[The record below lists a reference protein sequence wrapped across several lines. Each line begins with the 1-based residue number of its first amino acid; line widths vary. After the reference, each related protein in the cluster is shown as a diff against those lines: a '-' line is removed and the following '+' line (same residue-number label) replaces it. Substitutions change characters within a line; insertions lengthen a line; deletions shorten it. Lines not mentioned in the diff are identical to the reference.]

1 MKPFDIEKA
10 KQGHQVC
17 TRDGKKVRILCYD
30 MKVYPDLPILAIVE
44 NGDREIIS
52 AYHLNG
58 EYSVEGMA
66 GRGEDLMMASEK
78 HEGWVNIYWLK
89 NGRIAPG
96 AFVWDSI
103 DEAKKG
109 TIGREK
115 NLIATVK
122 IKWEE

>member
-30 MKVYPDLPILAIVE
+30 MKVYPDLPILALVE

-58 EYSVEGMA
+58 EYSVDGMA
-66 GRGEDLMMASEK
+66 GRGEDLMMVSVK
-78 HEGWVNIYWLK
+78 HKGYINVAKVGDVYSTQQGIWATEEEAMSHRNGWYH
-89 NGRIAPG
+89 
-96 AFVWDSI
+96 
-103 DEAKKG
+103 
-109 TIGREK
+109 
-115 NLIATVK
+115 ATVK
-122 IKWEE
+122 IEWED